1 MQLNRLTDYAVIV
14 LSYLAR
20 TPRTDGGDNLAGD
33 FVLASSAQI
42 AEETAIPSPT
52 VAKLLKML
60 SKSDLVTSQRGIAG
74 GYFLSR
80 KPTEISVA
88 EIIRAVEGPIALTAC
103 VDGNEGDCSSESFCA
118 MRGNWDQ
125 VNRAV
130 TDALESVS
138 LVEMR
143 PMFPNLSASLGQLP
157 QTSETIS

>member
-20 TPRTDGGDNLAGD
+20 EPRTDGGDNMAGD

-42 AEETAIPSPT
+42 AEETAVPSPT

-60 SKSDLVTSQRGIAG
+60 CRSGLVTSQRGIAG

-80 KPTEISVA
+80 SPLDISVA

-103 VDGNEGDCSSESFCA
+103 VDGNEGDCSSEAFCS

-130 TDALESVS
+130 TEALERVS

-143 PMFPNLSASLGQLP
+143 PMFPEIQGMTRSSQVIN
-157 QTSETIS
+157 

>member
-14 LSYLAR
+14 LSYLAKE
-20 TPRTDGGDNLAGD
+20 PRTDGADTLAGE
-33 FVLASSAQI
+33 FILASSAQI
-42 AEETAIPSPT
+42 AEDTAIPTPT

-60 SKSDLVTSQRGIAG
+60 SKADLVTSQRGIAG

-80 KPTEISVA
+80 SPLEITVA

-103 VDGNEGDCSSESFCA
+103 VDGNEGDCSAEAFCT

-130 TDALESVS
+130 TEALEKVS

-143 PMFPNLSASLGQLP
+143 PMFPGETSPPQQQASVN
-157 QTSETIS
+157 